1 MKFKKLLSRIIIAT
15 MITFT
20 GTLSYQAIEQTHI
33 SHAAHNYYGK
43 KQCTWWA
50 FKRRA
55 QLGKPVSNRWG
66 YATGHKPRK
75 YAVMQSTRGYYGHVA
90 VVEKVYKNG
99 KIKIS
104 EYNYN
109 VPLGYGTR
117 IISKS
122 SARNYNYIY

>member
-66 YATGHKPRK
+66 NAKI
-75 YAVMQSTRGYYGHVA
+75 A

>member
-1 MKFKKLLSRIIIAT
+1 MGERNEIQKLLSRIIIAT

-66 YATGHKPRK
+66 NAKNWYSNARRSGYATGHKPRK
-75 YAVMQSTRGYYGHVA
+75 YAVMQSTSIMGTLKKYIRM
-90 VVEKVYKNG
+90 EKSKFLN
-99 KIKIS
+99 
-104 EYNYN
+104 
-109 VPLGYGTR
+109 
-117 IISKS
+117 II
-122 SARNYNYIY
+122 IMCH

>member
-66 YATGHKPRK
+66 NAKNWYSNARRSGYATGHKPRK
-75 YAVMQSTRGYYGHVA
+75 YAEIGRAHV
-90 VVEKVYKNG
+90 
-99 KIKIS
+99 
-104 EYNYN
+104 
-109 VPLGYGTR
+109 
-117 IISKS
+117 
-122 SARNYNYIY
+122 

>member
-33 SHAAHNYYGK
+33 SHAASHNYYGK

-55 QLGKPVSNRWG
+55 QLGKPVSNRWGNAKNWYSNARRSG

-104 EYNYN
+104 
-109 VPLGYGTR
+109 
-117 IISKS
+117 
-122 SARNYNYIY
+122 

>member
-66 YATGHKPRK
+66 MLRIGIA
-75 YAVMQSTRGYYGHVA
+75 MQLD
-90 VVEKVYKNG
+90 
-99 KIKIS
+99 IS
-104 EYNYN
+104 LENTLLCN
-109 VPLGYGTR
+109 QREAIMGT
-117 IISKS
+117 
-122 SARNYNYIY
+122 

>member
-66 YATGHKPRK
+66 NAKNWYSNARRSGYATGHKPRK

-90 VVEKVYKNG
+90 VVEKVYKLSL
-99 KIKIS
+99 IHI
-104 EYNYN
+104 
-109 VPLGYGTR
+109 
-117 IISKS
+117 
-122 SARNYNYIY
+122 